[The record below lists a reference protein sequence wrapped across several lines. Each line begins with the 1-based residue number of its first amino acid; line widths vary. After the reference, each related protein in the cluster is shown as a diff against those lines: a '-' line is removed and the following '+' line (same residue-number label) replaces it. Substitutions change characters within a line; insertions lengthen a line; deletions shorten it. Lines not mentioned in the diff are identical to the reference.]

1 MPDIPETQTSCYHC
15 GLIVPKGT
23 NYTVVIN
30 SKVQPMCCAGCEAVA
45 NAIVQ
50 NGLTA
55 FYQHRTT
62 NSDRPEDLIPAELQI
77 YDNENLQQRFV
88 RSEQGSSI
96 REASL
101 ILEGI
106 VCAACVWLNE
116 KHINQL
122 EGVVDFR
129 VNYTTHRAHLR
140 WDSQHIALSD
150 ILQAI
155 TAIGYQAH
163 PFDASRLEN
172 LQKKEKATALRRI
185 AISGVG
191 MMQVMM
197 IAIALYIGADSDMQA
212 TTEKF
217 LRWISLLLT
226 TPVVFFA
233 SSGFFIAA
241 WRDLRRKHLG
251 MDAPVSIAILSA
263 YLASCWATVTGT
275 GEVYFDS
282 VNMFTFFLLVGRYL
296 EMSARHQAGKVAEE
310 LIRLL
315 PDSTIRINPQGEQE
329 TVIVS
334 ELVLGDILLIK
345 AGEIIP
351 ADGIVTTGKSS
362 VNEALLTGESLPV
375 DKVKGDKLIGGT
387 VNSDS
392 PLQMKVATLGE
403 NTVLS
408 AIVRLLDQAQAEK
421 PRLHHIADKISAWFV
436 LGMLVIAAMVFS
448 FWSLYLTTPES
459 MTDAFWI
466 TLSVLVVTCPCAL
479 SLATPVALT
488 ATTGHLTQKG
498 ILTTRGHAL
507 ETLAMVNHV
516 VFDKTG
522 TLTQG
527 KLAVTQVEVVDA
539 VSKIECQNLAASF
552 EAQSEHPVAKAI
564 QQLPHQLLVVEG
576 LQSIAGKGLEG
587 QCEGKKYRI
596 GTMAFVQQWFT
607 KALPLPKQWQY
618 EQDDNRPESRVYL
631 VNKEGWLACFTL
643 EDTLRTE
650 AVGVVA
656 ELHKQGIKTTLLS
669 GDNDTVVGIVARKLQ
684 ISNAISQLLPKDK
697 LNELVK
703 IQQSGDIVLMIGDGV
718 NDAPVLAKANV
729 SIAMGQGAQL
739 AQASADMVLLSENL
753 THLPESL
760 VMARKMMRI
769 IKQNFIWAI
778 GYNLLAV
785 PLAASGLIVP
795 WMAAIGM
802 SASSLVVVLNA
813 LRLKK

>member
-1 MPDIPETQTSCYHC
+1 MSETETSCYHC
-15 GLIVPKGT
+15 GLVVPEGS
-23 NYTVVIN
+23 NYTVAI
-30 SKVQPMCCAGCEAVA
+30 KGKLRFMCCAGCEAVA

-50 NGLTA
+50 NGLTD

-62 NSDRPEDLIPAELQI
+62 NSDKPEALIPAELQI

-88 RSEQGSSI
+88 RAEQGSSI

-129 VNYTTHRAHLR
+129 VNYTTHRAHLS
-140 WDSQHIALSD
+140 WDSQQIALSD
-150 ILQAI
+150 VLQAI

-172 LQKKEKATALRRI
+172 LQKKEKAIALRRI
-185 AISGVG
+185 AIAGIG

-212 TTEKF
+212 ITEMF

-226 TPVVFFA
+226 TPVVFFS

-241 WRDLRRKHLG
+241 WRDLKRKRLG

-263 YLASCWATVTGT
+263 YLASCWATMTGT

-315 PDSTIRINPQGEQE
+315 PDSATRINPQGEQE
-329 TVIVS
+329 TVVVS
-334 ELVLGDILLIK
+334 ELALGDTLLIK

-351 ADGIVTTGKSS
+351 ADGIVTIGKSS

-375 DKVKGDKLIGGT
+375 NKMKGDKLIGGT
-387 VNSDS
+387 INSDS
-392 PLQMKVATLGE
+392 PLQMKVETLGE

-421 PRLHHIADKISAWFV
+421 PQLHHIADKISAWFV
-436 LGMLVIAAMVFS
+436 LVMLVLAVIVFS
-448 FWSLYLTTPES
+448 FWSLYLVTPES
-459 MTDAFWI
+459 MTEAFWI

-488 ATTGHLTQKG
+488 AATGHLTEKG

-507 ETLAMVNHV
+507 ETLATVNHV

-527 KLAVTQVEVVDA
+527 QLAVTQVQIVDG
-539 VSKIECQNLAASF
+539 VSAAWCQNLAVSF

-564 QQLPHQLLVVEG
+564 LQLPHQLVPIDK
-576 LQSIAGKGLEG
+576 LQSIVGKGLEG
-587 QCEGKKYRI
+587 QFEDKQYRI
-596 GTMAFVQQWFT
+596 GTLDFVQQWFVKT
-607 KALPLPKQWQY
+607 LPLPQQWRC
-618 EQDDNRPESRVYL
+618 EQCNNKPESRVYL
-631 VNKEGWLACFTL
+631 VNKEGWLACFVL
-643 EDTLRTE
+643 EDTLRAESAT
-650 AVGVVA
+650 VVA
-656 ELHKQGIKTTLLS
+656 ELHKQGIKTTL
-669 GDNDTVVGIVARKLQ
+669 
-684 ISNAISQLLPKDK
+684 
-697 LNELVK
+697 
-703 IQQSGDIVLMIGDGV
+703 
-718 NDAPVLAKANV
+718 
-729 SIAMGQGAQL
+729 
-739 AQASADMVLLSENL
+739 
-753 THLPESL
+753 
-760 VMARKMMRI
+760 
-769 IKQNFIWAI
+769 
-778 GYNLLAV
+778 
-785 PLAASGLIVP
+785 
-795 WMAAIGM
+795 
-802 SASSLVVVLNA
+802 
-813 LRLKK
+813 

>member
-1 MPDIPETQTSCYHC
+1 MSDVLETQTSCYHC
-15 GLIVPKGT
+15 GLVVPKGID
-23 NYTVVIN
+23 YTVVIN
-30 SKVQPMCCAGCEAVA
+30 STLRPMCCAGCEAVA
-45 NAIVQ
+45 KAIVQ
-50 NGLTA
+50 NGLTD

-62 NSDRPEDLIPAELQI
+62 SSDKPETLIPAELQI

-122 EGVVDFR
+122 EGVVNFR
-129 VNYTTHRAHLR
+129 VNYTTHRAHLS
-140 WDSQHIALSD
+140 WDNQRIALSD

-155 TAIGYQAH
+155 TMIGYQAH

-172 LQKKEKATALRRI
+172 VQKKEKATALRRI
-185 AISGVG
+185 AIAGVG

-197 IAIALYIGADSDMQA
+197 LAIALYIGASSDMQA
-212 TTEKF
+212 TTETF

-226 TPVVFFA
+226 TPVVLFA
-233 SSGFFIAA
+233 SSSFFIAA

-251 MDAPVSIAILSA
+251 MDVPVSIAILSA
-263 YLASCWATVTGT
+263 YLASCWATMTGT

-315 PDSTIRINPQGEQE
+315 PDSATRINPQGEQE
-329 TVIVS
+329 TIVVS
-334 ELVLGDILLIK
+334 ELALGDILLIK

-351 ADGIVTTGKSS
+351 ADGIVTTGQSS

-375 DKVKGDKLIGGT
+375 DKMKGDKLIGGT

-392 PLQMKVATLGE
+392 PLQMKVKTLGE

-421 PRLHHIADKISAWFV
+421 PQLQHIADKISAWFV
-436 LGMLVIAAMVFS
+436 LVMLVIAAMVFS
-448 FWSLYLTTPES
+448 FWSLQLSTTE
-459 MTDAFWI
+459 AFWI

-479 SLATPVALT
+479 SLAMPVALT
-488 ATTGHLTQKG
+488 AVTGHLTEKG

-507 ETLAMVNHV
+507 ETLAAVNHV

-522 TLTQG
+522 TLTEG
-527 KLAVTQVEVVDA
+527 KLAVTQVQIAEEA
-539 VSKIECQNLAASF
+539 SKAWCQNLAASF

-564 QQLPHQLLVVEG
+564 HQLPHQLLTIDE
-576 LQSIAGKGLEG
+576 LQSMAGKGLEG
-587 QCEGKKYRI
+587 WFEGKQYRI
-596 GTMAFVQQWFT
+596 GTLVFVQEWFT
-607 KALPLPKQWQY
+607 QTLLLPKQWQCN
-618 EQDDNRPESRVYL
+618 NRQESLVYL
-631 VNKEGWLACFTL
+631 VNREGWLACFAL
-643 EDTLRTE
+643 EDTLRAE
-650 AVGVVA
+650 AVAVVA
-656 ELHKQGIKTTLLS
+656 ELHKQGIKITLLS
-669 GDNDTVVGIVARKLQ
+669 GDNDTVVRIIAKALQ
-684 ISNAISQLLPKDK
+684 INNVISELLPKDK

-703 IQQSGDIVLMIGDGV
+703 IQQTGDIVLMVGDGV
-718 NDAPVLAKANV
+718 NDAPVLAKADV

-753 THLPESL
+753 SRLPESL
-760 VMARKMMRI
+760 LMAHKMMRI

-785 PLAASGLIVP
+785 PLAASGLIAP